1 MALARTQQDHGLT
14 YVNVRTY
21 VSQMEVPYVRRHRR
35 ELSPLRIPYNIP
47 YVSLTL
53 PYVSPTHTLSLPYVS
68 PMYPLPIPYNLPYSI
83 GQAKIATL
91 F

>member
-1 MALARTQQDHGLT
+1 MT

-21 VSQMEVPYVRRHRR
+21 VLQMEVPYIRRPMR

-47 YVSLTL
+47 YVLLTL
-53 PYVSPTHTLSLPYVS
+53 PYASPTHPLSLPYVS

-83 GQAKIATL
+83 GQAKIAT